1 MSYWYFIVEGRTE
14 EEFIKEILK
23 PFLETKQ
30 IFVQGIEQVI
40 TGKTHTGKYCKG
52 GGNNYE
58 YYKNH
63 LLKRMKQFKKRDDL
77 YFTTMIDLYA
87 LPKTFP
93 SYETYIDEKDK
104 YKKVDALEKAF
115 KNDIKQNNFIPYIQ
129 LHEFETLL
137 FSDLNKFKEYYID
150 EDNIDRKVLA
160 LKSDVK
166 EYDNI
171 ELINESESTAPS
183 KRIEKVFS
191 QYCREKATV
200 GLYVALEIGL
210 DKMRKECKHFN
221 EWIKKIENLTQKT

>member
-1 MSYWYFIVEGRTE
+1 MKKMFFSIKNLGI
-14 EEFIKEILK
+14 IKEANFELSKFTLIC
-23 PFLETKQ
+23 
-30 IFVQGIEQVI
+30 
-40 TGKTHTGKYCKG
+40 GKNGQGKYCKG

-77 YFTTMIDLYA
+77 YFTTMLDLYA

-93 SYETYIDEKDK
+93 NYETYIDEKDK

-150 EDNIDRKVLA
+150 EDNIDQKVLA

-166 EYDNI
+166 GYDNI

-183 KRIEKVFS
+183 KRIENFFS
-191 QYCREKATV
+191 QYCSEKATV

-221 EWIKKIENLTQKT
+221 EWIKKLENLTQKT

>member
-1 MSYWYFIVEGRTE
+1 MIYWYFIVEGRTE
-14 EEFIKEILK
+14 EEFVKEILK

-30 IFVQGIEQVI
+30 IFVQGVEQVI
-40 TGKTHTGKYCKG
+40 TGRTHIGKYCKG

-77 YFTTMIDLYA
+77 YFTTMLDLYA

-93 SYETYIDEKDK
+93 NYETYIDEKDK

-150 EDNIDRKVLA
+150 EDNIDQKVLA

-166 EYDNI
+166 GYDNI

-183 KRIEKVFS
+183 KRIENFFS
-191 QYCREKATV
+191 QYCSEKATV

-221 EWIKKIENLTQKT
+221 EWIKKLENLTQKT